1 MEFSMARPSSTTGKT
16 PAPKPAAKPAAKR
29 SKLSSHHRGGITE
42 SVEDYLECIANL
54 VKRDGFVSV
63 AAVADALDLIRPSVS
78 QMIKRLAEMGYLKR
92 EAYRG
97 FMLTPKG
104 EAIATAIQARHA
116 ALTQL
121 FMRLDL
127 DPHQYQDDIEGI
139 EHHLSDHTLQRL
151 RDLIAHLD
159 KHPLPPTP

>member
-1 MEFSMARPSSTTGKT
+1 MPRSTATVSPRAAAPASSARRT
-16 PAPKPAAKPAAKR
+16 
-29 SKLSSHHRGGITE
+29 KLSAHQREGLTE

-63 AAVADALDLIRPSVS
+63 SAVADALDLNRPSVS

-97 FMLTPKG
+97 FTLTPRG
-104 EAIATAIQARHA
+104 ETVAVAIQTRHTV
-116 ALTQL
+116 LTQL
-121 FMRLDL
+121 FVRLDL

-151 RDLIAHLD
+151 RDLISHLER
-159 KHPLPPTP
+159 HPLPADPPV